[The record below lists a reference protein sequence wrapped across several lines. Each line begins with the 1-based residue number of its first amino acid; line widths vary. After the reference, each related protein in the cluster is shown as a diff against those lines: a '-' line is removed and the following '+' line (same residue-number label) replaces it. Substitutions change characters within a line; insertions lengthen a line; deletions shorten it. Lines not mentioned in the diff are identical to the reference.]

1 MKTVSK
7 RFFVRGGCKMEIKGI
22 FPAML
27 TPLTS
32 DQKIN
37 EKVLRQ
43 MTNYFI
49 EAGVH
54 GLFALGTNGEFHLFS
69 EEEKL
74 NIAKII
80 IDEAK
85 GRVPVMIGTGG
96 NGTAEVIE
104 LSKKMEA
111 IGADALSVI
120 TPYFVTPSQEDLAVH
135 YEKIAEAVSI
145 PVLLYNIPGKTGMT
159 IEPETVARL
168 AKVKNIA
175 GIKDSSG
182 KFENIQAYIDVTKD
196 EDFAVLAGTDSL
208 ILKTLM
214 KGGVGAIAATAN
226 MLPKTV
232 VAIYN
237 NWLEGNIEEAQKA
250 QEDLQPLRDTFPL
263 GSIPASLKKAVELSG
278 IPVGAPRLPIS
289 ELSGEALEKVKKMV
303 QYYKEKA
310 AEL

>member
-1 MKTVSK
+1 MH
-7 RFFVRGGCKMEIKGI
+7 FIRGGYKMEFKGI

-27 TPLTS
+27 TPLDS
-32 DQKIN
+32 EQKVN
-37 EKVLRQ
+37 EKVLRE

-111 IGADALSVI
+111 LGADALSVI

-182 KFENIQAYIDVTKD
+182 KFENIDQYINVTKD
-196 EDFAVLAGTDSL
+196 EEFSVLAGTDSL

-214 KGGVGAIAATAN
+214 AGGVGAIAATAN

-237 NWLEGNIEEAQKA
+237 NWLNGNIDEAQKA

-263 GSIPASLKKAVELSG
+263 SAIPASLKKAVELKG

-289 ELSGEALEKVKKMV
+289 ELSGEALEKVKTMV
-303 QYYKEKA
+303 QYYKDKE
-310 AEL
+310 EL

>member
-1 MKTVSK
+1 
-7 RFFVRGGCKMEIKGI
+7 MEFKGI

-27 TPLTS
+27 TPLDS
-32 DQKIN
+32 DQKVN
-37 EKVLRQ
+37 EKVLRE

-54 GLFALGTNGEFHLFS
+54 GLFTLGTNGEFHLFS

-111 IGADALSVI
+111 LGADALSVI
-120 TPYFVTPSQEDLAVH
+120 TPYFVTPSQEDLAAH

-168 AKVKNIA
+168 AKVKNIV

-182 KFENIQAYIDVTKD
+182 KFENIEQYINVTKD
-196 EDFAVLAGTDSL
+196 EEFSVLAGTDSL

-214 KGGVGAIAATAN
+214 AGGVGAIAATAN

-237 NWLEGNIEEAQKA
+237 NWLNGSIEEAQKA
-250 QEDLQPLRDTFPL
+250 QEALQPLRDTFSL
-263 GSIPASLKKAVELSG
+263 SSIPASLKKAVELSG
-278 IPVGAPRLPIS
+278 IPVGAPRLPIA
-289 ELSGEALEKVKKMV
+289 ELSGEALEKVKAMV
-303 QYYKEKA
+303 QYYKDKA
-310 AEL
+310 EI

>member
-1 MKTVSK
+1 
-7 RFFVRGGCKMEIKGI
+7 MEFKGI

-27 TPLTS
+27 TPLDS
-32 DQKIN
+32 DQKVN
-37 EKVLRQ
+37 EKVLREI
-43 MTNYFI
+43 TNYFI

-111 IGADALSVI
+111 LGADALSVI
-120 TPYFVTPSQEDLAVH
+120 TPYFVTPSQEDLAAH

-182 KFENIQAYIDVTKD
+182 KFENIEQYINVTKE
-196 EDFAVLAGTDSL
+196 EDFSVLAGTDSL

-214 KGGVGAIAATAN
+214 AGGVGAIAATAN

-237 NWLEGNIEEAQKA
+237 NWLNGNIEEAQKA
-250 QEDLQPLRDTFPL
+250 QEELQPLRDTFLL
-263 GSIPASLKKAVELSG
+263 GSIPSALKKAVELKG

>member
-1 MKTVSK
+1 MD
-7 RFFVRGGCKMEIKGI
+7 IKGI

-27 TPLTS
+27 TPLTNE
-32 DQKIN
+32 QKVN

-49 EAGVH
+49 ESGVH
-54 GLFALGTNGEFHLFS
+54 GLFTLGTNGEFHLFS

-74 NIAKII
+74 NIAKIV
-80 IDEAK
+80 IDETN
-85 GRVPVMIGTGG
+85 GRVPVMVGTGG

-104 LSKKMEA
+104 LSKKMEK
-111 IGADALSVI
+111 IGADALSII
-120 TPYFVTPSQEDLAVH
+120 TPYFVTPSQEDLAIH
-135 YEKIAEAVSI
+135 YEKIAASVSI
-145 PVLLYNIPGKTGMT
+145 PVLLYNIPSKTGMN

-182 KFENIQAYIDVTKD
+182 NFENIQQYINVTKNK
-196 EDFAVLAGTDSL
+196 EFSVIAGTDSL

-214 KGGVGAIAATAN
+214 AGGVGAIAATAN

-232 VAIYN
+232 VSIYN

-250 QEDLQPLRDTFPL
+250 QEDLQPLRDTFAY
-263 GSIPASLKKAVELSG
+263 GAIPSSLKKAVELNG
-278 IPVGAPRLPIS
+278 IEVGPPRFPVS
-289 ELSGEALEKVKKMV
+289 ELSGDSLDKVRKMV
-303 QYYKEKA
+303 DFYKEK
-310 AEL
+310 EKNKKIVRGEKL

>member
-1 MKTVSK
+1 MD
-7 RFFVRGGCKMEIKGI
+7 IKGI

-27 TPLTS
+27 TPLTNE
-32 DQKIN
+32 QKVN

-43 MTNYFI
+43 MTNYLI
-49 EAGVH
+49 ESGVH

-80 IDEAK
+80 IEEAN

-104 LSKKMEA
+104 LSKKMEK
-111 IGADALSVI
+111 IGADALSII

-145 PVLLYNIPGKTGMT
+145 PVLLYNIPSKTGMN

-168 AKVKNIA
+168 AKAKNIM

-182 KFENIQAYIDVTKD
+182 KFENIEQYINVTKD
-196 EDFAVLAGTDSL
+196 EDFAVFAGTDSL

-214 KGGVGAIAATAN
+214 AGGLGAVAATAN

-232 VAIYN
+232 VEIYN

-250 QEDLQPLRDTFPL
+250 QDDLQPLRDTFPL
-263 GSIPASLKKAVELSG
+263 GSIPSALKKAVELNG
-278 IPVGAPRLPIS
+278 IPVGPPRLPVS

-303 QYYKEKA
+303 QYYKEKD

>member
-1 MKTVSK
+1 
-7 RFFVRGGCKMEIKGI
+7 MEFKGI

-27 TPLTS
+27 TPLDS
-32 DQKIN
+32 EQKVN
-37 EKVLRQ
+37 EKILRE

-74 NIAKII
+74 NIAEII

-182 KFENIQAYIDVTKD
+182 KFENIQAYIDATKD

-214 KGGVGAIAATAN
+214 AGGIGAIAATAN
-226 MLPKTV
+226 MLPTTV

-237 NWLEGNIEEAQKA
+237 NWLNGNIDEAQKA

-263 GSIPASLKKAVELSG
+263 GSIPSALKKAVELKG
-278 IPVGAPRLPIS
+278 IPVGPPRLPVS
-289 ELSGEALEKVKKMV
+289 ELSGEALEKVRKMV
-303 QYYKEKA
+303 EFYKEK
-310 AEL
+310 ENNY

>member
-1 MKTVSK
+1 
-7 RFFVRGGCKMEIKGI
+7 MEFKGI

-27 TPLTS
+27 TPLDK
-32 DQKIN
+32 DQKVN
-37 EKVLRQ
+37 EKVLRE

-54 GLFALGTNGEFHLFS
+54 GLFALGTNGEFHLFT

-111 IGADALSVI
+111 LGADALSVI

-182 KFENIQAYIDVTKD
+182 KFENIEQYINVTKD
-196 EDFAVLAGTDSL
+196 EDFSVLAGTDSL

-214 KGGVGAIAATAN
+214 AGGVGAIAATAN

-237 NWLEGNIEEAQKA
+237 NWLNGNIDEAQKA
-250 QEDLQPLRDTFPL
+250 QEALQPLRDTFPL
-263 GSIPASLKKAVELSG
+263 SSIPASLKKAVELSG
-278 IPVGAPRLPIS
+278 IPVGAPRLPIA
-289 ELSGEALEKVKKMV
+289 ELSGEALEKVKAMV
-303 QYYKEKA
+303 QYYKDKA
-310 AEL
+310 EI